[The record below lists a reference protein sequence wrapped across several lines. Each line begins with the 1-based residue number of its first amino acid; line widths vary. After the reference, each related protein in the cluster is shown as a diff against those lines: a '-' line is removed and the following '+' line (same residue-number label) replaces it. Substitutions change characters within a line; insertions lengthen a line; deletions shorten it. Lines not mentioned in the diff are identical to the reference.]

1 MGSSGRRRGLVPRS
15 SVMSPTA
22 SREHPGPR
30 CRLTS
35 VLERP
40 WTGSA
45 KSLSQLS
52 PTLPTDG
59 LIPASADARGSGSTG
74 TAARRGHRDGST
86 LRLGRGG
93 ARDAPAPGRR
103 RRSSAPRSR
112 AGPCATR
119 EPTMRRARASITMT
133 TWTKPCHVET
143 WVRFGIH
150 GPRPIR
156 PRSGGCLQRPR
167 ERVRPRRLEATVHRP
182 PGRADTVQT
191 HRGSSWSGR
200 ASRRTMLG
208 RPIARVRRATVRPAG
223 DGEQFLLGR
232 VAASSCTHAVD
243 AEVSFEDPPDRRP
256 ETHAPP
262 GTRSRRL
269 AGIGAARGMGMA
281 GRWGQRW
288 HPADRLDRIGVAVII
303 DEPIHALD
311 RWSSPA
317 PAKHAGAR
325 RSSRFSRSSALIRS
339 LPSVDTPARTPPA
352 VVSRVMV

>member
-86 LRLGRGG
+86 LRPGRGD

-133 TWTKPCHVET
+133 TWTKPCQVET

-156 PRSGGCLQRPR
+156 PRGGGCLQRPR

-182 PGRADTVQT
+182 VEQTRCRRIADR
-191 HRGSSWSGR
+191 RG
-200 ASRRTMLG
+200 
-208 RPIARVRRATVRPAG
+208 
-223 DGEQFLLGR
+223 
-232 VAASSCTHAVD
+232 
-243 AEVSFEDPPDRRP
+243 PDRRP
-256 ETHAPP
+256 AARCSADPSPASGVRRCGQRATASNFFSVESPPVLAHTPSTRKFPSKIRRIAVRRPMPRRVRGAGAWPGLARRAAWAWQGDGASGGTLQIGSTALAWPRSSMNPFMPWTGGPAPLLQNTP
-262 GTRSRRL
+262 
-269 AGIGAARGMGMA
+269 APGAARGSRA
-281 GRWGQRW
+281 
-288 HPADRLDRIGVAVII
+288 
-303 DEPIHALD
+303 
-311 RWSSPA
+311 PA
-317 PAKHAGAR
+317 P
-325 RSSRFSRSSALIRS
+325 
-339 LPSVDTPARTPPA
+339 
-352 VVSRVMV
+352 